1 MPIINIS
8 VRNKIS
14 KYLGNEPIVCKNSDY
29 VLHFDLDEQWSPFAV
44 KTVKIAYGESFI
56 PVVFN
61 GNECAMPKLPNTT
74 LVGISL
80 EAGDVR
86 TAVPAWIECLPVL
99 EDDVSEVP
107 PPPENVYN
115 QIMEMISSGVLTG
128 ARIVETVYMGT
139 DANGGN
145 VYKQIFDNGMEST
158 FVAPKGIDA
167 KVVLG
172 DESGMAYE
180 GSKGAQNRRDI
191 NRLYELAEGLS
202 GEIAENAE
210 NIADVNEALSK
221 SKPTKPET
229 FKPHNFVS
237 YDVAG
242 NKLTD
247 TGYSGTDIAENK
259 ENIRKNSAE
268 ITKNANNI
276 QKNATD
282 ISGIKVNSNKMAT
295 DIAQNEIDISTLRVF
310 ANELSARLN
319 AVANSTDVDLDQLS
333 EIVAYIKSNKS
344 LIDNITTNKVNV
356 SDIVDNLTTEAKNKP
371 LSAKQGVVLK
381 ALIDALS
388 NKAVTKDKFGNV
400 TISGDLYASLIDMG
414 GSTAISAEGIDTLQ
428 VNAEEIT
435 AYAGWIGGLE
445 VYAGEND
452 EVFIGSHGIALAENA
467 KIIANGH
474 SELISQDGDFYLHGA
489 IRTEDSI
496 HIGGNYIAAPEFYCG
511 ENDEIH
517 ITDSEIALA
526 ESVALTRDGEPFALE
541 SYVNKRTEWDY
552 VLDLDAGDGSHNI
565 QNLSGNVLVKGGT
578 MYIDEYIGSNINHLR
593 FEGTDFQDQFS
604 FYGSCGKISG
614 IISPNSSI
622 SFGEAT
628 AEVCD
633 CKVGSIGA
641 ENCYVHDIVTNN
653 AVFYNCRQMRNIKV
667 SGTATYTNCKYVDPF
682 TCEKFGSGVPMIDGN
697 GAVTFV
703 ESAEGGSYGS

>member
-167 KVVLG
+167 KFVLG
-172 DESGMAYE
+172 EDNGTAYE

-191 NRLYELAEGLS
+191 SRLYELAEGLS
-202 GEIAENAE
+202 DEIAENAE

-247 TGYSGTDIAENK
+247 TGYSGADIAENK
-259 ENIRKNSAE
+259 ENIRKNSSE

-276 QKNATD
+276 QRNATD
-282 ISGIKVNSNKMAT
+282 ISGIKVNFNKMST

-371 LSAKQGVVLK
+371 LSAKQGVALK
-381 ALIDALS
+381 ALIDELAYNLS
-388 NKAVTKDKFGNV
+388 TELD
-400 TISGDLYASLIDMG
+400 
-414 GSTAISAEGIDTLQ
+414 AIQ
-428 VNAEEIT
+428 
-435 AYAGWIGGLE
+435 
-445 VYAGEND
+445 
-452 EVFIGSHGIALAENA
+452 
-467 KIIANGH
+467 
-474 SELISQDGDFYLHGA
+474 
-489 IRTEDSI
+489 
-496 HIGGNYIAAPEFYCG
+496 
-511 ENDEIH
+511 
-517 ITDSEIALA
+517 
-526 ESVALTRDGEPFALE
+526 
-541 SYVNKRTEWDY
+541 TEWDY
-552 VLDLDAGDGSHNI
+552 VLIDSSTISADLQS
-565 QNLSGNVLVKGGT
+565 LSGNVLVKGGSHFG
-578 MYIDEYIGSNINHLR
+578 EFFNIGENVKHLH
-593 FEGTDFQDQFS
+593 FDGTSLRSSTTQVIIK
-604 FYGSCGKISG
+604 GHCEKISG
-614 IISPNSSI
+614 INTDFFIEIGDGVTN
-622 SFGEAT
+622 
-628 AEVCD
+628 EV
-633 CKVGSIGA
+633 
-641 ENCYVHDIVTNN
+641 ENCEFGGCRLVNTEVNNVYVNHSTRTKTVAFRICSHMN
-653 AVFYNCRQMRNIKV
+653 NIKIAD
-667 SGTATYTNCKYVDPF
+667 GKTPTYTDCKYVNPF
-682 TCEKFGSGVPMIDGN
+682 TCQGFGNGVPMIDKN